1 MSAPKARSDSRL
13 RLRYEIIGVVLLLV
27 LGAIPALWIWY
38 KQAVEKREALNQ
50 TLDPERVNL
59 LKSESLDQSLRR
71 LGSDGMAYLR
81 PGVKMNN
88 ALGLVEMP
96 LGPESDREMERHVLI
111 ILSNRRFVKVLQQ
124 LLSMSKEEVSA
135 IVNRELEQALS
146 LYEPLIARPLTVI
159 RKDSGFARPTAFGI
173 VFEDNVDAPPFLAG
187 QRLRLLALLL
197 IASKLELTDCRAS
210 VIKVAQKA
218 VSDYVLVSNKH
229 EFDEHVAAMLML
241 EESIYNR
248 QVLATALVGT
258 CKSPAVD
265 AVVQRHKLS
274 WKSLDLAAYD
284 ALATPFDAMRWGVT
298 TDYSKGRISIKYVSA
313 LTDEALKELLDAA
326 SADEGPRSKPGL

>member
-1 MSAPKARSDSRL
+1 MSAPKAKSDSRP

-50 TLDPERVNL
+50 PFYPERVNL

-71 LGSDGMAYLR
+71 LGSDVSAYLI
-81 PGVKMNN
+81 PGVKTNT
-88 ALGLVEMP
+88 GLSPLMP
-96 LGPESDREMERHVLI
+96 LGPESDQEIERHVLI

-124 LLSMSKEEVSA
+124 LLSMSKEEASA

-146 LYEPLIARPLTVI
+146 LYEPLIARALTVI
-159 RKDSGFARPTAFGI
+159 RKDSGFDPPTGFGF
-173 VFEDNVDAPPFLAG
+173 VWEDNVDAPPSLAG

-229 EFDEHVAAMLML
+229 EFNEYGAAMLTL

-248 QVLATALVGT
+248 QVLATALVGI

-284 ALATPFDAMRWGVT
+284 AVATPAEAMFFGVT
-298 TDYSKGRISIKYVSA
+298 TDYSKGRISIKYVGA
-313 LTDEALKELLDAA
+313 LTDQALQELLDAA
-326 SADEGPRSKPGL
+326 SR